1 LPLVEYF
8 KFSKKAFQTSF
19 IMDVNIKF
27 LGGARSVTGSKY
39 LLDIGDFR
47 LLLDCGLFQGL
58 KELRQRNWQ
67 GLGVEVNTIDA
78 VVLTHAHIDHS
89 GYLPRLCKEGYQ
101 NPVYCTEPTA
111 ALLELLLPDAAQLQ
125 EEEAHYANKK
135 GYSKHNPPLPLYTA
149 EDAQAVFPLLRAQ
162 PFDEWSNIHERVKI
176 RYRYAGHILGAAIV
190 EMLIQ
195 GDEQQKKLVFS
206 GDLGRY
212 HDPVMYPPVA
222 VEESDIL
229 FVESTYGNRKV
240 EKEEVTEQLA
250 DLVNRVCRREGVV
263 LIPAFSVG
271 RTQTLLYLLTRLMD
285 EGKIPRLFIY
295 VDSPMAISATYL
307 YKKYRVYHKLKD
319 EDLSNGR
326 DVFNHPQIR
335 YYRTQ
340 QASMSLNDL
349 RSPAIIISASG
360 MCTGGRIL
368 HHLYHRLPRYEDMV
382 LFVGYQ
388 AEGTRGRD
396 LLEGKEMIKIF
407 GEHVPVHAEVAM
419 LPGLSAHA
427 DSEELL
433 RWLSNFHSAPKYTFV
448 VHGEAPAATAMKEQI
463 ENRLKWKH
471 VVVPNFMESFRLFDG
486 I

>member
-1 LPLVEYF
+1 
-8 KFSKKAFQTSF
+8 
-19 IMDVNIKF
+19 MDVNIKF

-229 FVESTYGNRKV
+229 LVESTYGNRKV

-319 EDLSNGR
+319 EDLSHGH

-448 VHGEAPAATAMKEQI
+448 VHGEAPAAAAMKEQI